1 MYTYIYGYT
10 GVISNSGDLSLV
22 SLNPFPSS
30 LLRYISVLRSRSS
43 SFRNIPNF

>member
-10 GVISNSGDLSLV
+10 GVVSNSGDLSLV
-22 SLNPFPSS
+22 SLNPFLSRP
-30 LLRYISVLRSRSS
+30 LRYISVLGSRSS